1 MSPRNPKNRNLKTTV
16 RGPAAIKRTALMLFG
31 IDHKMEKPEEREHM
45 ALVLR
50 NSDQPAMRQLAAQ
63 AMDKDFRV
71 VSFAALAERNRV
83 NYHMI
88 SDEYKKIMRS
98 EGFIRQARH
107 LPELMET
114 AAIDAKSKMVEC
126 ETCDGK
132 GEVPDLEAY
141 NKLKREAKQAKEPA
155 PVECPRKR
163 CPRCK
168 GAKEVWMLGDTDR
181 LKMIFETYGLTGK
194 TGAGVNILNIAG
206 AGAPTAPETMSDLAA
221 SVAPIIEGEFK

>member
-1 MSPRNPKNRNLKTTV
+1 MPRNPKNKNLRTTV

-31 IDHKMEKPEEREHM
+31 IDHKMEKPEEREHL

-50 NSDQPAMRQLAAQ
+50 NSDSPAMRTLAVQ

-107 LPELMET
+107 LPELMEQ
-114 AAIDAKSKMVEC
+114 AAKDAASRWVDC
-126 ETCDGK
+126 ETCDGTR
-132 GEVPDLEAY
+132 EVPDLEAF
-141 NKLKREAKQAKEPA
+141 NKLKREAKAAKEPA
-155 PVECPRKR
+155 PTTCPRKK

-168 GAKEVWMLGDTDR
+168 GEGLTWELGDTDR

-194 TGAGVNILNIAG
+194 TGAGVNILNIAPG
-206 AGAPTAPETMSDLAA
+206 GPTAPETMSDLAA